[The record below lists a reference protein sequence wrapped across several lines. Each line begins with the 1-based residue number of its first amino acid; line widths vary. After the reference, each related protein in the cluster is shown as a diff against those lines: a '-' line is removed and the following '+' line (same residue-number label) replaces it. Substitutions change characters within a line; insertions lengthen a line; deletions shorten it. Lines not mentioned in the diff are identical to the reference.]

1 MIYETADPK
10 MVIVEIAPEEV
21 QLVYHGES
29 VDLLLSRKALE
40 RQKLALVSAG
50 IYDDDIIG
58 SGFDI
63 TEEERNA
70 VLAAAV
76 YYKLVPVR
84 RARAPR
90 RKICR

>member
-1 MIYETADPK
+1 MKMIYETADPK

-21 QLVYHGES
+21 RFVYHDGAPE
-29 VDLLLSRKALE
+29 VLFHRAVAE
-40 RQKLALVSAG
+40 RTRQAFEVAG
-50 IYDDDIIG
+50 LDSNDIIG

-76 YYKLVPVR
+76 
-84 RARAPR
+84 
-90 RKICR
+90 